1 MVQTHATEQTLAF
14 NTVYVHIEYLG

>member
-1 MVQTHATEQTLAF
+1 MVQTHATEQTLAL